1 MKKIILFGAGKI
13 GGVYIEKNGERL
25 ESNLLF
31 CDNDEKKAG
40 YDVNGIKIISF
51 SEMINLYKG
60 ENIEKIIVTM
70 ESDECINQCITNG
83 IKWEDM
89 YFYVPEDNKIIPI
102 DCKWS
107 KVVFSLDGEEL
118 YLRKKF
124 ANKKAGVYVDVG
136 ANHPFRF
143 SNTWWAY
150 KKGWKGIN
158 IEPDRRNYELLSAIR
173 KNDINI
179 NCGVSDRETVLNYY
193 AFNESALNSFCYD
206 KIINKEDIK
215 EIEKIPVNRM
225 DAILEKYNIREID
238 FMDIDVEGME
248 LEVLRSINWE
258 KVSIE
263 CLLVEQLGVSLL
275 EIIESEVYMFLRD
288 KGYTPINKFGWTV
301 IYEKSIF

>member
-1 MKKIILFGAGKI
+1 MKKVILFGAGQN
-13 GGVYIEKNGERL
+13 GRAYIEKNGELL

-31 CDNDEKKAG
+31 CDNDEKKIG
-40 YDVNGIKIISF
+40 CDVNGIKIISF

-70 ESDECINQCITNG
+70 GSDECINQCITSG

-89 YFYVPEDNKIIPI
+89 YYFVPEDNKIIPI

-107 KVVFSLDGEEL
+107 KAVFSQDGEEL
-118 YLRKKF
+118 YLREKF
-124 ANKKAGVYVDVG
+124 INKKDGVYVDVG

-150 KKGWKGIN
+150 KKGWEGIN

-179 NCGVSDRETVLNYY
+179 NCGVSDRETVLDYY
-193 AFNESALNSFCYD
+193 VLNENALNTFCYEE
-206 KIINKEDIK
+206 IVNKEDIK

-225 DAILEKYNIREID
+225 DAILEKYNICEID

-263 CLLVEQLGVSLL
+263 CLLVEQRGLSLL
-275 EIIESEVYMFLRD
+275 DIIESEVYKFLRD
-288 KGYTPINKFGWTV
+288 KGYIPISKFDRTV